1 MFPPVLV
8 PADAAAGT
16 RATTAEEGVVGVVDL
31 CGGLCKVFEE
41 RSRCRLN
48 ASADK
53 NFAMIFDVHLSG
65 HQSFNFQ
72 SRGLELPLGTNLL
85 IFHDK
90 GLVVGKAPSPR
101 VLQQLNHHHLD
112 SSSP

>member
-16 RATTAEEGVVGVVDL
+16 RAITAEEGVVGVVDL

-72 SRGLELPLGTNLL
+72 SWLVRTSLRHPSINLPCQGAGGRKGAVTKGT
-85 IFHDK
+85 
-90 GLVVGKAPSPR
+90 STTE
-101 VLQQLNHHHLD
+101 
-112 SSSP
+112 SSSS